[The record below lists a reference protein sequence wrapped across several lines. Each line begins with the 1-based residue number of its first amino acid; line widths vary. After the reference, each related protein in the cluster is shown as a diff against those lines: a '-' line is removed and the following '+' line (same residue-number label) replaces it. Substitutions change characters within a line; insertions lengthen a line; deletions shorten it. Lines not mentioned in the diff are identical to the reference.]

1 MLSGLAAMN
10 YFVTG
15 GSGFVGR
22 HLLLRLLAEGHTV
35 RALARSE
42 DSAIVVEALGATAVR
57 ADLPDVG
64 DVTDEIRGCDVVV
77 HAAADTRQWGRAGDF
92 DRVNVT
98 GTRRL
103 LEAARNAGVQ
113 RFVHVSTEAVLAD
126 GNPIRFVDESAPYPK
141 RHAGDYARTKALA
154 EQLVLAADSR
164 ELRTVAVRPRL
175 VWGPGDT
182 TVLPQI
188 LQAVQDERWAWVHG
202 GHYLTSTC
210 HVLNLCAGILAAAD
224 QGTGGRAYFLTDG
237 APVEFRSFITRC
249 AAAYGVTMPDR
260 TVPYALARTAAVVLD
275 RGWRVLRLKG
285 EPPVSAA
292 AMALGGHEVTVN
304 DGRARAE
311 IGYAPVIT
319 VDEGIDDL
327 AATSERRG

>member
-1 MLSGLAAMN
+1 MR

-15 GSGFVGR
+15 GSGFLGR
-22 HLLLRLLAEGHTV
+22 HLLLRLLSDGHEV
-35 RALARSE
+35 RALARSAQ
-42 DSAIVVEALGATAVR
+42 SAAVVESLGATAVR
-57 ADLPDVG
+57 ADLLDVY
-64 DVTDEIRGCDVVV
+64 DVLEDVRGCEVVV
-77 HAAADTRQWGRAGDF
+77 HAASEARPWGRPSDF

-103 LEAARNAGVQ
+103 LEVAKQAGVR
-113 RFVHVSTEAVLAD
+113 RFVLVSTEAVLAD
-126 GNPIRFVDESAPYPK
+126 GSPIRFVDEEAPYPK
-141 RHAGDYARTKALA
+141 RYAGDYPRTKALA

-164 ELRTVAVRPRL
+164 EMTTVAVRPRL

-188 LQAVQDERWAWVHG
+188 LQAVAEGRWAWVNG

-210 HVLNLCAGILAAAD
+210 HVANLCEGIQVAVSRGA
-224 QGTGGRAYFLTDG
+224 GGRAYFLTDG

-249 AAAYGVTMPDR
+249 AAELGVAMPDR
-260 TVPYALARTAAVVLD
+260 TVSYTLARTAAAVLD
-275 RGWRVLRLKG
+275 RGWRVLPLKG

-304 DGRARAE
+304 DGRARRE
-311 IGYAPVIT
+311 LGYATVIS
-319 VDEGIDDL
+319 VDEGIADL
-327 AATSERRG
+327 AVA

>member
-1 MLSGLAAMN
+1 MN

-22 HLLLRLLAEGHTV
+22 HLLLRLLADGHTV
-35 RALARSE
+35 RALARSDE
-42 DSAIVVEALGATAVR
+42 SAAAVEALGATPVR

-64 DVTDEIRGCDVVV
+64 DVVDEVRGCEAVV
-77 HAAADTRQWGRAGDF
+77 HAAADTRQWGRPADF

-103 LEAARNAGVQ
+103 LQAAQQAGVR
-113 RFVHVSTEAVLAD
+113 RFVHVSSEAVLAD
-126 GNPIRFVDESAPYPK
+126 GNAVRFVDESAPYPK
-141 RHAGDYARTKALA
+141 RHAGDYARTKAIA

-164 ELRTVAVRPRL
+164 DMTTVAVRPRL

-188 LQAVQDERWAWVHG
+188 LQAVQDGRWAWVSG

-210 HVLNLCAGILAAAD
+210 HVLNLCEGIQVAAD
-224 QGTGGRAYFLTDG
+224 RGAGGRAYFLTDG
-237 APVEFRSFITRC
+237 APVEFRSFVTRC
-249 AAAYGVTMPDR
+249 AEAYGVTMPDR
-260 TVPYALARTAAVVLD
+260 TVPHAVARTAAVVLD
-275 RGWRVLRLKG
+275 RGWRVLPLKG

-292 AMALGGHEVTVN
+292 AVALGGHEMTVN
-304 DGRARAE
+304 DGRARTE
-311 IGYAPVIT
+311 LGYHPVVT
-319 VDEGIDDL
+319 VDEGIEDL
-327 AATSERRG
+327 AATSERRA

>member
-1 MLSGLAAMN
+1 MK

-15 GSGFVGR
+15 GSGFIGR
-22 HLLLRLLAEGHTV
+22 HLLLRLLAEGHEI

-42 DSAIVVEALGATAVR
+42 ASATVVESLGATAVL
-57 ADLPDVG
+57 ADVVDVH
-64 DVTDEIRGCDVVV
+64 DVIEELRGVDVVV
-77 HAAADTRQWGRAGDF
+77 HAAADTRQWGRPAEF
-92 DRVNVT
+92 ERVNVT

-103 LEAARNAGVQ
+103 LEAARQMGVP
-113 RFVHVSTEAVLAD
+113 RFVLVSTEAVLAD

-141 RHAGDYARTKALA
+141 RHSGDYARTKAVA
-154 EQLVLAADSR
+154 EQLVLAADCR
-164 ELRTVAVRPRL
+164 ELATFAVRPRL

-188 LQAVQDERWAWVHG
+188 LRAVEDDRWAWVQG

-210 HVLNLCAGILAAAD
+210 HVSNLCEGIRMVAERGA
-224 QGTGGRAYFLTDG
+224 GGRAYFLTDG

-249 AAAYGVTMPDR
+249 AAEHGVAMPDR
-260 TVPYALARTAAVVLD
+260 TIPYPLARTTAAVLD
-275 RGWRVLRLKG
+275 RGWRVLPLKG

-304 DGRARAE
+304 DGRARRE
-311 IGYAPVIT
+311 LGYAPVISL
-319 VDEGIDDL
+319 DEGIAEL
-327 AATSERRG
+327 AVA

>member
-1 MLSGLAAMN
+1 MLPIWSTMK

-22 HLLLRLLAEGHTV
+22 HLLLRLLADGHEV
-35 RALARSE
+35 HALARSE
-42 DSAIVVEALGATAVR
+42 RSAAVVGTLGATAVR
-57 ADLPDVG
+57 ADLVDIHDVIE
-64 DVTDEIRGCDVVV
+64 DLRGARVVV
-77 HAAADTRQWGRAGDF
+77 HLAAETRQWGRVADYE
-92 DRVNVT
+92 RVNVT

-103 LEAARNAGVQ
+103 LEAARQVRVP
-113 RFVHVSTEAVLAD
+113 RFVHVSTEAVLSD

-164 ELRTVAVRPRL
+164 EMATVALRPRL

-188 LQAVQDERWAWVHG
+188 VQAVEGDRWAWVSG

-210 HVLNLCAGILAAAD
+210 HVENLCEGVQLAARH
-224 QGTGGRAYFLTDG
+224 GIGGRAYFVTDG

-249 AAAYGVTMPDR
+249 AAEQGVTMPDR
-260 TVPYALARTAAVVLD
+260 TISYARARAAAVVLD
-275 RGWRVLRLKG
+275 KGWRVLPLKG

-292 AMALGGHEVTVN
+292 ALALGGHEITVN
-304 DGRARAE
+304 DGRARVE
-311 IGYAPVIT
+311 LGYAPVIS
-319 VDEGIDDL
+319 VDEGIAEL
-327 AATSERRG
+327 STT

>member
-1 MLSGLAAMN
+1 MK

-22 HLLLRLLAEGHTV
+22 HLLLRLLSDGHEV
-35 RALARSE
+35 HALARSE
-42 DSAIVVEALGATAVR
+42 ASAGVVEALGATPVL
-57 ADLPDVG
+57 ADLVDVH
-64 DVTDEIRGCDVVV
+64 DVIEDLRGAAVVV
-77 HAAADTRQWGRAGDF
+77 HAAAETGQWGKAVDF

-103 LEAARNAGVQ
+103 LEAARQVGVR
-113 RFVHVSTEAVLAD
+113 RFVHVSTEAVLAG

-141 RHAGDYARTKALA
+141 RHAGDHARTKALA

-164 ELRTVAVRPRL
+164 ELTTVVVRPRL

-188 LQAVQDERWAWVHG
+188 LQAAAEGRWAWVNG

-210 HVLNLCAGILAAAD
+210 HVFNLCEGIQVAAA
-224 QGTGGRAYFLTDG
+224 QGVGGRCYFLTDG

-249 AAAYGVTMPDR
+249 AAEHGVTLPDR
-260 TVPYALARTAAVVLD
+260 TVSYTRARAAAAVLD
-275 RGWRVLRLKG
+275 KGWRALPLKG
-285 EPPVSAA
+285 ERPVSATT
-292 AMALGGHEVTVN
+292 MALGGHEVTVN
-304 DGRARAE
+304 DGRARLE
-311 IGYAPVIT
+311 LGYRPVIS
-319 VDEGIDDL
+319 VDEGIAEL
-327 AATSERRG
+327 VAR

>member
-1 MLSGLAAMN
+1 MK

-22 HLLLRLLAEGHTV
+22 HLLLRLLADGHEV

-42 DSAIVVEALGATAVR
+42 ESACVVEALGATATR
-57 ADLPDVG
+57 ADLVDIHDVI
-64 DVTDEIRGCDVVV
+64 DELRGADVVV
-77 HAAADTRQWGRAGDF
+77 HAAADTRQRGRTAELE
-92 DRVNVT
+92 RVNVT

-103 LEAARNAGVQ
+103 LEAARQAGVA

-126 GNPIRFVDESAPYPK
+126 GNPVRFVDETAPYPK
-141 RHAGDYARTKALA
+141 RHAGDYARTKAVA

-164 ELRTVAVRPRL
+164 EMTTVAVRPRL

-188 LQAVQDERWAWVHG
+188 LQAVEDDRWAWVSG

-210 HVLNLCAGILAAAD
+210 HVLNVCEGIQVVAER
-224 QGTGGRAYFLTDG
+224 GVGGRAYFLTDG
-237 APVEFRSFITRC
+237 APVVFRDFITRC
-249 AAAYGVTMPDR
+249 AAQHGVTMPER
-260 TVPYALARTAAVVLD
+260 TVSRTIARTAAAVLD
-275 RGWRVLRLKG
+275 KGWRALPVKG

-292 AMALGGHEVTVN
+292 TMALGGHEVTVN
-304 DGRARAE
+304 DGRARLE
-311 IGYAPVIT
+311 LGYTPVIS
-319 VDEGIDDL
+319 VDEGIAEL
-327 AATSERRG
+327 AGTRGAA

>member
-1 MLSGLAAMN
+1 MK

-22 HLLLRLLAEGHTV
+22 HLLLRLLTDGHDV

-42 DSAIVVEALGATAVR
+42 ESAAVVEALGATAVR
-57 ADLPDVG
+57 ADLVDVH
-64 DVTDEIRGCDVVV
+64 DVIEDLRGAGVVV
-77 HAAADTRQWGRAGDF
+77 HAAAETQQGGRPADF

-103 LEAARNAGVQ
+103 LEAARQVGVP

-126 GNPIRFVDESAPYPK
+126 GNPVRFVDESAPYPK

-164 ELRTVAVRPRL
+164 EMATVAVRPRL

-182 TVLPQI
+182 TILPQI
-188 LQAVQDERWAWVHG
+188 LQAVEGGRWAWVSG

-210 HVLNLCAGILAAAD
+210 HVLNLCEGIQVAAAR
-224 QGTGGRAYFLTDG
+224 GAGGRAYFVTDG

-249 AAAYGVTMPDR
+249 AAEHGVTMPER
-260 TVPYALARTAAVVLD
+260 TVSYTVARTAAAVLD
-275 RGWRVLRLKG
+275 KGWRVLPLKG
-285 EPPVSAA
+285 EPPVSSA

-304 DGRARAE
+304 DVRARLE
-311 IGYAPVIT
+311 LGYVPVIS
-319 VDEGIDDL
+319 VDEGIAEL
-327 AATSERRG
+327 AASSREQS